1 MRMNEVRGLGPVAAA
16 GIVVTLV
23 PTLAVD
29 LGPRIWWPSRPARE
43 GFPDAA
49 LDAAST
55 TDLGRLYSP
64 SGTR

>member
-1 MRMNEVRGLGPVAAA
+1 MNEVRGLGPVAAA

-43 GFPDAA
+43 GF
-49 LDAAST
+49 
-55 TDLGRLYSP
+55 R
-64 SGTR
+64 TRPWMPPRQLI